1 MKSFI
6 LIISLGLLLSLSS
19 PSFLMNKSQQ
29 ELKISNPP
37 KVSEIF
43 NIKTH
48 KVYDIQGNLVDLSLY
63 DRVCS
68 IISFYG
74 PNKEHIIVGGL
85 GARDISQSY
94 PYDDSYFEKN
104 CIIRSAD
111 GGQTWTA
118 LTPKGKTDRKVYGL
132 STNNKGVVIA
142 VTGDRKHS
150 CILSSTDYGLT
161 WKVALS
167 HADLKKT
174 GKALYNSYYSKSR
187 DLFLIPVGDATY
199 TTSDGINFNKGE
211 YNIPLAR
218 NGYVFEELD
227 EIWFASQW
235 GSTNLNVLKKGEK
248 KFRKVLTSNAG
259 QYFSTVKYL
268 GNGIFIALSYGYP
281 GSKATNLYAIKF
293 ERIDNYLYLTI
304 PHHNLYSG
312 MVTMNINK
320 DSPMYSTMQN
330 GLNFQVVDK
339 NIIKMYQVGKDIT
352 LSDINLLIRVYEDQN
367 MVPAY
372 IYRSTDYGKTWGSRQ
387 LRGATFSHGIV
398 WTRDIIHIGNG
409 VLYINFA
416 GDENTAEYE
425 CAMFLKSTDYGN
437 TWEITNDI
445 VGEDNSKL
453 NAIYRSIIDVDGTI
467 IAGAQNYGR
476 ILKFQ

>member
-1 MKSFI
+1 M
-6 LIISLGLLLSLSS
+6 
-19 PSFLMNKSQQ
+19 
-29 ELKISNPP
+29 
-37 KVSEIF
+37 
-43 NIKTH
+43 
-48 KVYDIQGNLVDLSLY
+48 
-63 DRVCS
+63 
-68 IISFYG
+68 
-74 PNKEHIIVGGL
+74 
-85 GARDISQSY
+85 
-94 PYDDSYFEKN
+94 
-104 CIIRSAD
+104 
-111 GGQTWTA
+111 
-118 LTPKGKTDRKVYGL
+118 
-132 STNNKGVVIA
+132 
-142 VTGDRKHS
+142 
-150 CILSSTDYGLT
+150 
-161 WKVALS
+161 
-167 HADLKKT
+167 
-174 GKALYNSYYSKSR
+174 
-187 DLFLIPVGDATY
+187 
-199 TTSDGINFNKGE
+199 
-211 YNIPLAR
+211 
-218 NGYVFEELD
+218 
-227 EIWFASQW
+227 
-235 GSTNLNVLKKGEK
+235 
-248 KFRKVLTSNAG
+248 
-259 QYFSTVKYL
+259 KYL
-268 GNGIFIALSYGYP
+268 GKGIFIAMSYGYP

-330 GLNFQVVDK
+330 GLDFKVLDK
-339 NIIKMYQVGKDIT
+339 NTIKMYQIGKDIT
-352 LSDINLLIRVYEDQN
+352 LSDIKLLIKVYEDQN

-372 IYRSTDYGKTWGSRQ
+372 IYRSTDYGRTWGSRQ

-453 NAIYRSIIDVDGTI
+453 NAIYRSVVDVDGTI

>member
-6 LIISLGLLLSLSS
+6 LLISLVLSLSLDPS
-19 PSFLMNKSQQ
+19 SFLSAKSEP

-37 KVSEIF
+37 KVTEIF
-43 NIKTH
+43 NIKNH
-48 KVYDIQGNLVDLSLY
+48 QVHDINGQIVDLSLY

-68 IISFYG
+68 IVSFYG
-74 PNKEHIIVGGL
+74 PNKEHIIIGGL
-85 GARDISQSY
+85 GARDVSKNY
-94 PYDDSYFEKN
+94 PYDDTYFEKN
-104 CIIRSAD
+104 CIIRSID
-111 GGQTWTA
+111 GGKTWTA

-142 VTGDRKHS
+142 VTGDRQHS

-167 HADLKKT
+167 HNDLQKT
-174 GKALYNSYYSKSR
+174 KNALYNSYYSKSR
-187 DLFLIPVGDATY
+187 DLFLIPVGSTTY
-199 TTSDGINFNKGE
+199 TTSDGINFKKGE

-227 EIWFASQW
+227 EIWIASQW
-235 GSTNLNVLKKGEK
+235 GSTNLNVLKRGEK
-248 KFRKVLTSNAG
+248 NYKKVLTSNAR

-268 GNGIFIALSYGYP
+268 GKGIFIALSYGYP
-281 GSKATNLYAIKF
+281 GSKNKDLYAIKF
-293 ERIDNYLYLTI
+293 ERKDNYLYLTI
-304 PHHNLYSG
+304 PHHNLISG
-312 MVTMNINK
+312 MVTMNIGK

-330 GLNFQVVDK
+330 GLDIKVVDK
-339 NIIKMYQVGKDIT
+339 NIIKVYQVGPDIT
-352 LSDINLLIRVYEDQN
+352 VSDIKLLIRVYEDET

-372 IYRSTDYGKTWGSRQ
+372 IYRSTDYGKTWASKQ
-387 LRGATFSHGIV
+387 LRGASFSHGIV

-445 VGEDNSKL
+445 VGKDNEKL
-453 NAIYRSIIDVDGTI
+453 NAIYRSVVDVDGTI